1 MADDKQT
8 VIRNRIGIFYEN
20 NKHFGKHF
28 TANHFMKEGIPKST
42 IYDTIKKV
50 VNGINLDRKP
60 GTGLY
65 QQINQKTKNKL
76 IEKSV
81 NEIGVSDRLI
91 GRKFKITRQYARKIL
106 TEAGVRRK
114 KELKLQKVMK
124 IKRFGKKSIL
134 KLSKTLF
141 KPSNNSRSHYR

>member
-8 VIRNRIGIFYEN
+8 VIRKRIGIFYEN

-28 TANHFMKEGIPKST
+28 TANHFMEEGIPKST
-42 IYDTIKKV
+42 IYNAIKKV
-50 VNGINLDRKP
+50 ENGINLDRKP

-65 QQINQKTKNKL
+65 QQINQKIKNKL

-91 GRKFKITRQYARKIL
+91 GRKFKITGQYARKVL

-114 KELKLQKVMK
+114 KRIKAPKSDINQKIRQKNV
-124 IKRFGKKSIL
+124 F
-134 KLSKTLF
+134 
-141 KPSNNSRSHYR
+141 